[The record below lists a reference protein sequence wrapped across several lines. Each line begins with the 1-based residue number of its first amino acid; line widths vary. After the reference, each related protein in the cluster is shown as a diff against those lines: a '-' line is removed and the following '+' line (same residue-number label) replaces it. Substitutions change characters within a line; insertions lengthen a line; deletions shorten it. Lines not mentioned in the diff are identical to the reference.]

1 MRTLLWGSLLIVA
14 CSDYGLNQKQETVG
28 GGEPIIEV
36 APGSI
41 QLEGLCAPEERQV
54 KIRNSGSTTLTI
66 TAMDVQG
73 DGWVLQP
80 VNLPIRLEPEEA
92 TVALLEGSE
101 GDAVLVVSSDDPD
114 QSIVE
119 VPLSATANQP
129 PVVSITTPAMGE
141 VVAEAQDLQ
150 VLGTVWDVE
159 DAEEDL
165 VLSWTSDTQG
175 LLYGDPAAADGSSTF
190 LWQGSGRSTGTQTLS
205 LTATD
210 SCGAS
215 TTVSHNFCQDGAYTY
230 DALTLSSW
238 NFEGSASWD
247 NSNSSLILTEAVA
260 TQVGSAFETSSPVD
274 GALVDIAFDF
284 FIGGGTGADGIS
296 LTALDTARMTGFLG
310 GTGCGIGFGGDAP
323 CTTGPAL
330 PGWSIE
336 VDTYYNNDADPT
348 TADHVAFMFD
358 GDVDDPALWATLPE
372 IEDTGW
378 HRMEVVVAAPHVRVS
393 IDGVVYLDG
402 DVGGFSFPAY
412 VGFTAGTG
420 GDTNRHLIDELTVT
434 DYFCE

>member
-14 CSDYGLNQKQETVG
+14 CSDYQLNQKQENVG
-28 GGEPIIEV
+28 GGEPVIEV

-41 QLEGLCAPEERQV
+41 RLEGLCAPKERQV
-54 KIRNSGSTTLTI
+54 KIRNSGESTLTI
-66 TAMDVQG
+66 TAVEVQG

-80 VNLPIRLEPEEA
+80 MNLPILLEPGEA

-101 GDAVLVVSSDDPD
+101 GEAILVVASDDPD
-114 QSIVE
+114 QSTVE

-129 PVVSITTPAMGE
+129 PVVSITTPALGE
-141 VVAEAQDLQ
+141 VVAEGQDLQ
-150 VLGTVWDVE
+150 VLGSVWDVE
-159 DAEEDL
+159 DAEESL

-175 LLYGDPAAADGSSTF
+175 LLNSDPAAADGSTTF
-190 LWQGSGRSTGTQTLS
+190 PWPGSGRSTGTQTLS
-205 LTATD
+205 LSATD
-210 SCGAS
+210 SCGAT
-215 TTVSHNFCQDGAYTY
+215 TTVSHSFCQDGAYTY

-238 NFEGSASWD
+238 HFEGSATWD
-247 NSNSSLILTEAVA
+247 NTNSSLILTEAV
-260 TQVGSAFETSSPVD
+260 TNVVGSAFETSSPVD

-323 CTTGPAL
+323 CTAGPAL

-336 VDTYYNNDADPT
+336 VDTYYNGDADPT
-348 TADHVAFMFD
+348 TEDHVAFMFD

-372 IEDTGW
+372 MEDTGW
-378 HRMEVVVAAPHVRVS
+378 HRMEVAVSAPHVRVS

-420 GDTNRHLIDELTVT
+420 GQTNRHLIDELAVT